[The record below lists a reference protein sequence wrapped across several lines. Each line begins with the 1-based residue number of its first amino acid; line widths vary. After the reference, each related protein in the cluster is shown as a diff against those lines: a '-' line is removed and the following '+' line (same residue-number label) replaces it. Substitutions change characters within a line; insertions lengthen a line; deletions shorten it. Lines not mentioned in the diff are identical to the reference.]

1 MKRASQRNL
10 PVYVSQ
16 VSVTALADLA
26 LVLLLVFAVAVPF
39 LRRPAPV
46 IQEVPVIP
54 AGMNPLADLKPAKK
68 VVLSILPDQTLR
80 LDGRQV
86 KGEQLMKELKKL
98 AEKSPETGVLVK
110 MPSNFAAGGL
120 ARLMEEMNKAGI
132 RSTAVEVTE
141 PAKR

>member
-1 MKRASQRNL
+1 MKRASDRHL

-26 LVLLLVFAVAVPF
+26 LVLLLVFVVTVPF
-39 LRRPAPV
+39 LRRHVPV
-46 IQEVPVIP
+46 IQEVTSSHAVS
-54 AGMNPLADLKPAKK
+54 AKDKKPAKT
-68 VVLSILPDQTLR
+68 VVLGILPDQTLR

-86 KGEQLMKELKKL
+86 KGEELMRELKKL
-98 AEKSPETGVLVK
+98 AESSPETGVLIK

-120 ARLMEEMNKAGI
+120 ARLMEEMYKAGI
-132 RSTAVEVTE
+132 HHTAVEVTD